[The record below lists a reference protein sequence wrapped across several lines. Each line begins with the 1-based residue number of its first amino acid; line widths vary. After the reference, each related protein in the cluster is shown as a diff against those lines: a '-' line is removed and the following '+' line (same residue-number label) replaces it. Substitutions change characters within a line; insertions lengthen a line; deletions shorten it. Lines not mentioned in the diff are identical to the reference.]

1 STPARSCSARRAAG
15 SEAEAFDR
23 PAAAAQ
29 RAPGR
34 PPAAKARVE
43 RGAPVR
49 EPVLLGD
56 IDRQPG
62 TAAPLGLGLS
72 KLHELVVGLDL
83 VGEEPQDELGDDRI
97 VEEAEPGRLIGYPIV
112 RVHEVGEGVKDALR
126 VLRRQLPGLVLE
138 HLDELAEPVDA
149 GTDEAV
155 RLSGS
160 GRLDQPARGREDL
173 VTIDRFRDVPRLVEH
188 RAKAFEI
195 LVSELELDLDAHR
208 GRLRSFEIP
217 KSVAGKPVPAPLR
230 LPATVREGRA
240 TPGAVRNPSRRAPRS
255 LRARPGAVPRKAIRS
270 RRAAGRRSRAASRS
284 RPDR

>member
-1 STPARSCSARRAAG
+1 ASTRAAGRCTRRSAAVGISTPARSCSARRAAG

-83 VGEEPQDELGDDRI
+83 
-97 VEEAEPGRLIGYPIV
+97 
-112 RVHEVGEGVKDALR
+112 
-126 VLRRQLPGLVLE
+126 
-138 HLDELAEPVDA
+138 
-149 GTDEAV
+149 
-155 RLSGS
+155 
-160 GRLDQPARGREDL
+160 
-173 VTIDRFRDVPRLVEH
+173 
-188 RAKAFEI
+188 
-195 LVSELELDLDAHR
+195 
-208 GRLRSFEIP
+208 
-217 KSVAGKPVPAPLR
+217 
-230 LPATVREGRA
+230 
-240 TPGAVRNPSRRAPRS
+240 
-255 LRARPGAVPRKAIRS
+255 
-270 RRAAGRRSRAASRS
+270 
-284 RPDR
+284 